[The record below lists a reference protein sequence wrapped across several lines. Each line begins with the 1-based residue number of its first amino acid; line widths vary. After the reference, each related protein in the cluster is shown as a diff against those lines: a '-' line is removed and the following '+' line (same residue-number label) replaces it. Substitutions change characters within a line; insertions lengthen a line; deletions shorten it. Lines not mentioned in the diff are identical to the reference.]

1 MKKRLIVLRNG
12 RPIFECPIERE
23 QADRTS
29 VSAAFDECR
38 RQHPELN
45 LFDPE
50 ISARLETVEGWKGLF
65 VPIRFLEKYG
75 PVYEAED
82 ISNVTAAYEAAL
94 RRLGVSDRADPM
106 TATVAN
112 LIIGLA
118 QDGERDPKKL
128 CDRAVKVL
136 LN

>member
-1 MKKRLIVLRNG
+1 MGRLISRIKSPKVSIHVASPQTFASPRGRAAIEPARAKRRMKKRLIVLRNG

-50 ISARLETVEGWKGLF
+50 ISARLETVEG
-65 VPIRFLEKYG
+65 
-75 PVYEAED
+75 
-82 ISNVTAAYEAAL
+82 
-94 RRLGVSDRADPM
+94 
-106 TATVAN
+106 
-112 LIIGLA
+112 
-118 QDGERDPKKL
+118 
-128 CDRAVKVL
+128 
-136 LN
+136 